1 MNLKIKAVWD
11 TRLFN
16 VCLLL
21 NSLRIPQE
29 PQQRLCSIF
38 NIQYSILVLET
49 STVILRDLV
58 VRGTNR
64 GGLCKLDANLAA
76 TLDSGTHSA

>member
-1 MNLKIKAVWD
+1 MCICLHVW
-11 TRLFN
+11 TRYSVVFRFSQKD
-16 VCLLL
+16 C
-21 NSLRIPQE
+21 SIPQE